1 MSNRFQ
7 NKSRAVII
15 AVTPLALLAGALVHP
30 YLGGIP
36 DAAALAQ
43 AVSANPTRWGIAHII
58 IGVGIA
64 LALLLFFFIRV
75 HLHDKGEDV
84 WSFWATPLATIGLA
98 LVAFM
103 VGAEGV
109 GGRGAAALGDVQTFF
124 EAMEAWAVPLYLT
137 ANVLLGL
144 GLLGFAKGISS
155 SGMLAKKAAGIV
167 WAGAMIATLS
177 LFLPT
182 GWAAHLVSVGMLA
195 FAWPLAQRL
204 WSESQVGAPPSAT

>member
-7 NKSRAVII
+7 NKGRALIL
-15 AVTPLALLAGALVHP
+15 AVAPLALLAGALVHP
-30 YLGGIP
+30 YLGGVP
-36 DAAALAQ
+36 DTAALAQ
-43 AVSANPTRWGIAHII
+43 AVAANPTRWGIAHIV

-64 LALLLFFFIRV
+64 LALLLFFAVRV

-84 WSFWATPLATIGLA
+84 WSFWATPLATIGLG
-98 LVAFM
+98 LVGFM

-124 EAMEAWAVPLYLT
+124 EQVMAWAVPLYLT
-137 ANVLLGL
+137 ANVLLGF
-144 GLLGFAKGISS
+144 GLLGFAKGVST
-155 SGMLAKKAAGIV
+155 SGILAKNATRIV
-167 WAGAMIATLS
+167 WAGAVIATVA

-195 FAWPLAQRL
+195 FAWPLAEHL
-204 WSESQVGAPPSAT
+204 WSESQGDAPPSAA